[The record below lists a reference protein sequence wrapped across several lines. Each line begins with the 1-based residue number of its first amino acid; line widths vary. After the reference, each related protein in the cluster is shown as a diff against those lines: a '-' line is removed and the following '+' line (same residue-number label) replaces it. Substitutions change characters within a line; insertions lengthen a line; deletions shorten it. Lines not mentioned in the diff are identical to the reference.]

1 MAKER
6 KFKFKDLFNLFD
18 IVVLALALVLGAAVL
33 LISKGAGQKEITVRY
48 LVEFTN
54 MQNNTAELIQVGDE
68 LEDRVKKY
76 DLGKVISVEVGPTVN
91 YLADQVNGGS
101 HDQLSQTLQT
111 ATVVLEATAT
121 DDPQSILVSGGYLIK
136 IGTGVSAKGPGYS
149 CYGTVLAIEIVEEGE
164 NNG

>member
-18 IVVLALALVLGAAVL
+18 IVVLVLALVLGAAVL

-111 ATVVLEATAT
+111 ATVMLEATAT

-136 IGTGVSAKGPGYS
+136 IGTSVSAKGPGYS